1 MGELVNKMAHH
12 KTNIT
17 AVHMTNKQYPNEQ

>member
-12 KTNIT
+12 KTKIT
-17 AVHMTNKQYPNEQ
+17 PVHMTDKQYPNEK